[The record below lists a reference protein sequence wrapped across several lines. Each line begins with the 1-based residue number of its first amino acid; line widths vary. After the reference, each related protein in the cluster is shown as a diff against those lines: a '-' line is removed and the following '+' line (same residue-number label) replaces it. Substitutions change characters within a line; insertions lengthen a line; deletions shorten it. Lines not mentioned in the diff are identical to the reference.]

1 MACGLDL
8 LQGEE
13 VTGLGYLLPTLGI
26 VKSQLQELGLLDR
39 PAPLIICQPLVY
51 APLDGISRRFG
62 TIFDDVKAQLVAAS
76 STY

>member
-1 MACGLDL
+1 MM
-8 LQGEE
+8 EPRTE
-13 VTGLGYLLPTLGI
+13 IYSLGWATDGGGSGM
-26 VKSQLQELGLLDR
+26 KFFK
-39 PAPLIICQPLVY
+39 APLIICQPLVY